1 MRALVIAH
9 DHVSPIGPVGE
20 RLEQHGYDLETHNV
34 VAEEHHHAPR
44 VSPAFP
50 QFTDFDVVVSMGA
63 PWSTYDEPTIGSWV
77 PAELEQLR
85 AADAAGVPVL
95 GICFGGQLLATA
107 HGGSVGP
114 SPHPEIGWST
124 VESSAPD
131 VVPPGP
137 WFQWHFDRWTL
148 PPGAREVAR
157 NDAAS
162 QAFVLRRNLAVQ
174 FHPELTGAML
184 EGWLTLGGAQAARDA
199 GLDTDALLAD
209 TRAADER
216 SRSRAHALVDGF
228 LAHVAG
234 TGADDPDGLGGLGA
248 HATDA
253 RADLWT

>member
-9 DHVSPIGPVGE
+9 DHVSPIGPIGE
-20 RLEQHGYDLETHNV
+20 RLEQHGYRIETHDV
-34 VAEEHHHAPR
+34 VSEEQHHAPR

-50 QFTDFDVVVSMGA
+50 DFTGFDVVVSMGA

-77 PAELEQLR
+77 PAELDQLH
-85 AADAAGVPVL
+85 AADVAGVPVL

-107 HGGSVGP
+107 HGGSVTR
-114 SPHPEIGWST
+114 SPHPEIGWSV
-124 VESSAPD
+124 VETSAPE
-131 VVPPGP
+131 VVPAGP

-148 PPGAREVAR
+148 PPEAREIAR

-162 QAFVLRRNLAVQ
+162 QAFTLRRNLAVQ

-184 EGWLTLGGAQAARDA
+184 EGWLTLGGAEAVRDA

-209 TRAADER
+209 TRAVDDR

-228 LAHVAG
+228 LARVATAAAG
-234 TGADDPDGLGGLGA
+234 NGA
-248 HATDA
+248 ATA
-253 RADLWT
+253 GRAG